1 MSFDIRKGETLGLVG
16 ESGCGKTTTG
26 RCVLQLDRP
35 TEGEIVFEGVNLERL
50 SNKELTPWRQ
60 KVQVIFQDPYSS
72 LNPRM
77 KVGSI
82 LDEPMRIHG
91 IEPDPNR
98 RSHRVAELL
107 TVCGLPAKFADRY
120 PHEMSGGQ
128 RQRVG
133 IARALCLNPDFIIC
147 DEAVSALDVSIQ
159 AQVINLLEDLRE
171 EFELT
176 YLFIA
181 HDLSVV
187 HHLCDRVAVM
197 YLGKIVELAGSD
209 ELFDNPLHPYTRALL
224 SAVPIPDPRVE
235 AQRAHQTLKGEVPSP
250 LNPPP
255 GCVFHPRCT
264 LAVDGCRTAVPALR
278 ELRPGHW
285 GSVLRGVV
293 TRDLEHA
300 ADGTAAYNETQRNC
314 NQPMR
319 EEPVMKSYIR
329 GSRARTVAS
338 LLLGGAVGI
347 GLCAQSVTAADVQK
361 GGTLEFVVAGEAPSK
376 DGHRES
382 TYAIV
387 HPYAPFYSP
396 ADSGQ
401 SGRPPVVGL
410 RLRSVRR

>member
-1 MSFDIRKGETLGLVG
+1 MNAPAAAVAPSAGGGVAKGETLLEVRNLKKYFPVTEGLVFQKTVGNVKAVDGVSFDIRKGETLGLVG

-35 TEGEIVFEGVNLERL
+35 TAGEIVFEGVNLERL

-82 LDEPMRIHG
+82 LSEPMRIHG
-91 IEPDPNR
+91 IEPDPHR
-98 RSHRVAELL
+98 RNQRIAELL
-107 TVCGLPAKFADRY
+107 GVCGLPTKFADRY

-159 AQVINLLEDLRE
+159 AQVINLLEDLRK

-197 YLGKIVELAGSD
+197 YLGKIVELGRVERAVRQPSSSLYPGAALGGTDPGSQGRGATRAPDAEGRGPEPAQPAAGVRVPSALPAGGGRMPD
-209 ELFDNPLHPYTRALL
+209 RGPGAARAASGTLGGVHGGDLTRAL
-224 SAVPIPDPRVE
+224 
-235 AQRAHQTLKGEVPSP
+235 
-250 LNPPP
+250 
-255 GCVFHPRCT
+255 GCV
-264 LAVDGCRTAVPALR
+264 
-278 ELRPGHW
+278 
-285 GSVLRGVV
+285 
-293 TRDLEHA
+293 
-300 ADGTAAYNETQRNC
+300 ADGSAAYN
-314 NQPMR
+314 
-319 EEPVMKSYIR
+319 
-329 GSRARTVAS
+329 GSATE
-338 LLLGGAVGI
+338 L
-347 GLCAQSVTAADVQK
+347 
-361 GGTLEFVVAGEAPSK
+361 
-376 DGHRES
+376 
-382 TYAIV
+382 
-387 HPYAPFYSP
+387 
-396 ADSGQ
+396 
-401 SGRPPVVGL
+401 
-410 RLRSVRR
+410 

>member
-1 MSFDIRKGETLGLVG
+1 MNAQAAATPSSAGIAKGETLLEVRNLKKHFPVTEGFVFQKTVGNVKAVDGVSFTIMRGETLGLVG

-35 TEGEIVFEGVNLERL
+35 TAGEIVFEGVNLEQL

-77 KVGSI
+77 KTGSI
-82 LDEPMRIHG
+82 LGEPMRIHG
-91 IEPDPNR
+91 IEPDSSRRNR
-98 RSHRVAELL
+98 RIAELL
-107 TVCGLPAKFADRY
+107 TICGLPAKFADRY

-133 IARALCLNPDFIIC
+133 IARALSLNPDFIIC

-197 YLGKIVELAGSD
+197 YLGKIVELAESD

-224 SAVPIPDPRVE
+224 SAVPIPDPRLE

-250 LNPPP
+250 PNPPS

-264 LAVDGCRTAVPALR
+264 LAVDGCRASIPRCASCVRAT
-278 ELRPGHW
+278 GW
-285 GSVLRGVV
+285 
-293 TRDLEHA
+293 
-300 ADGTAAYNETQRNC
+300 
-314 NQPMR
+314 
-319 EEPVMKSYIR
+319 
-329 GSRARTVAS
+329 RARRSRETRSRTCGRRTGGIQLKCNGTV
-338 LLLGGAVGI
+338 L
-347 GLCAQSVTAADVQK
+347 
-361 GGTLEFVVAGEAPSK
+361 
-376 DGHRES
+376 
-382 TYAIV
+382 
-387 HPYAPFYSP
+387 SP
-396 ADSGQ
+396 
-401 SGRPPVVGL
+401 
-410 RLRSVRR
+410 

>member
-1 MSFDIRKGETLGLVG
+1 MNAPAAASAPSTAGGVAKGETLLEVRNLRKYFPVTEGLVFQKTVGNVKAVDGVSFSIRKGETLGLVG

-35 TEGEIVFEGVNLERL
+35 TAGEIVFEGVNLERL
-50 SNKELTPWRQ
+50 SNKELTPWRR

-82 LDEPMRIHG
+82 LGEPMRIHG
-91 IEPDPNR
+91 VEPDANGRSR
-98 RSHRVAELL
+98 RIAELL
-107 TVCGLPAKFADRY
+107 NVCGLPTKFADRY

-197 YLGKIVELAGSD
+197 YLGKIVELAESD

-264 LAVDGCRTAVPALR
+264 LAVESCRSTLPELR

-285 GSVLRGVV
+285 
-293 TRDLEHA
+293 
-300 ADGTAAYNETQRNC
+300 
-314 NQPMR
+314 
-319 EEPVMKSYIR
+319 
-329 GSRARTVAS
+329 VACS
-338 LLLGGAVGI
+338 EV
-347 GLCAQSVTAADVQK
+347 S
-361 GGTLEFVVAGEAPSK
+361 
-376 DGHRES
+376 
-382 TYAIV
+382 
-387 HPYAPFYSP
+387 
-396 ADSGQ
+396 
-401 SGRPPVVGL
+401 
-410 RLRSVRR
+410 